1 MILPPHFVI
10 IAKEHYQAADQ
21 NYIKKDIVPLKTFR
35 NKTQLKKDS
44 QC

>member
-21 NYIKKDIVPLKTFR
+21 NYIKKHVIPLKTIR

-44 QC
+44 KC